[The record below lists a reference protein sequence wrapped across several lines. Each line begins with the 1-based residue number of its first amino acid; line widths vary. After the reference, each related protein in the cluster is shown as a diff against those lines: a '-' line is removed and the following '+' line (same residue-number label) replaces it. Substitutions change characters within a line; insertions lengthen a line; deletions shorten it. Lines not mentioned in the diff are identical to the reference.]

1 MGRLELPDLTW
12 TMLEAVQRIGLLT
25 NLFAWPMRYRQQYR
39 QIDGPVFRDKDLSR
53 ERNEAVGR
61 LDLG

>member
-1 MGRLELPDLTW
+1 
-12 TMLEAVQRIGLLT
+12 MLEAVQRIGLLT